1 MKRSTLYLLLYI
13 AQIFTLQNCSPKNSQ
28 EAKGNISPPITPK
41 AVMTVAEAKAFLK
54 TSEPKREKEITV
66 IARCWGTIESL
77 GGEVLLFIG
86 DKNFDPKEK
95 NNSTNRDDNF
105 FISFK
110 REDADSVRAIPI
122 DEIITV
128 SGRTSYTRIG
138 MLMNNC
144 KIIEQ

>member
-1 MKRSTLYLLLYI
+1 MKKSTLYLLLYI

-66 IARCWGTIESL
+66 IASCWGTIESL

-86 DKNFDPKEK
+86 DKNFAPKEK
-95 NNSTNRDDNF
+95 
-105 FISFK
+105 
-110 REDADSVRAIPI
+110 
-122 DEIITV
+122 IIQPTEMTIFL
-128 SGRTSYTRIG
+128 SALKEKMQIALGQYQ
-138 MLMNNC
+138 LM
-144 KIIEQ
+144 K